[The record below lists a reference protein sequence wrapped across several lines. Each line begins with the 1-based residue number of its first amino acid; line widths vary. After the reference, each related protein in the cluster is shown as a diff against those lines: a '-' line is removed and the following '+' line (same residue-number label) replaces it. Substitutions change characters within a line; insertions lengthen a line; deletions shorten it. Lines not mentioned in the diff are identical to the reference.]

1 MYDISLRGIA
11 LSCVLLLISSILW
24 TNSMGLLRSHQA
36 FAQNS
41 INLANPLVGDPPQP
55 HRVVNATL
63 QHLKVIGIANS
74 PGSCTRSTVPIQTLS
89 RGVHNPNPNNA
100 NSGIVS
106 MSTLQTLSKMVQDPT
121 NPSSCTASTLAIQKL
136 SKGPYLPNSNPNNA
150 NSGVVPAFATQT
162 VSNQPNPNPN
172 NPNSGVMPTFAT
184 HGTLS
189 GRGS

>member
-74 PGSCTRSTVPIQTLS
+74 PSSCTRSTVPIQTLS
-89 RGVHNPNPNNA
+89 MGVHNP
-100 NSGIVS
+100 
-106 MSTLQTLSKMVQDPT
+106 
-121 NPSSCTASTLAIQKL
+121 
-136 SKGPYLPNSNPNNA
+136 NPNNA